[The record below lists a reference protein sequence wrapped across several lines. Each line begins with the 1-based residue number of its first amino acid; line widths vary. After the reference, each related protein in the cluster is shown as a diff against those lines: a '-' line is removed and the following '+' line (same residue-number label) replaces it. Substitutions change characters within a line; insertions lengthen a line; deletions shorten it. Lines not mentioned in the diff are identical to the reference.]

1 MQFDEPLVSK
11 ITWHLDLQTAV
22 AKHLQSYLLLLYEFH
37 QELSCICYHMR
48 WQIILSRKKLFTLMT
63 WKSFLD
69 RNFLVSQDIGVVAEG
84 LATNFTCEIIMLMW
98 WFHMIW
104 HFVAELCRTL
114 YARNLEHQFLHN
126 QETHSK
132 YSTNLFL
139 IWTAVVVKLLHL
151 GESFSTLLTQG
162 YRSFHGVVK
171 LVRFWRI

>member
-1 MQFDEPLVSK
+1 MLGKLFFLLSLELFLFFICFVLIALK
-11 ITWHLDLQTAV
+11 IF
-22 AKHLQSYLLLLYEFH
+22 LLH
-37 QELSCICYHMR
+37 TNIWADRLSF
-48 WQIILSRKKLFTLMT
+48 LEKKLFTLLT
-63 WKSFLD
+63 WKGFLKM
-69 RNFLVSQDIGVVAEG
+69 NFLVSQKIGVMTEG

-98 WFHMIW
+98 WFHMNTQW
-104 HFVAELCRTL
+104 PFVAELCRTL

-139 IWTAVVVKLLHL
+139 IWTAVVVELLHL

-171 LVRFWRI
+171 LVRF